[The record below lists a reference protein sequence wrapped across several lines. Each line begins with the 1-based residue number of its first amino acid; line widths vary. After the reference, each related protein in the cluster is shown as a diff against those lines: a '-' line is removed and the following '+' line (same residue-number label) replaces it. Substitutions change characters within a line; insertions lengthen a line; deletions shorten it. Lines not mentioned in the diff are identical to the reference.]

1 MKTFTLAELADYLQA
16 DLQGDPQHSIKSLA
30 SLELAQKDQISF
42 LSNAKYAGYLKDS
55 KAGAVL
61 LKPEQAE
68 GFQGNS
74 LLVKN
79 PYIGFARLSR
89 LFDDPRPAAGFRHP
103 SAVIAADARIHPSV
117 HIGPCAVI
125 ESGCVV
131 EANVVIG
138 AHSVLAQDCM
148 IGENTQLHPRV
159 TLYRRVHIGKDCII
173 HSGAVLGCD
182 GYGFA
187 PTGGDWEKI
196 AQLGQLII
204 KDQVEIGANTTIDR
218 GALGDTIIGRDVKI
232 DNLVHI
238 AHNVRVGEH
247 TAITA
252 CVGIAGSTEIGAN
265 CMFGGNSGIAGHIQI
280 CDGVQVTGMG
290 MVTGSINEPGVYSSG
305 TGLLPGN
312 QWRKSAVRFRQLEE
326 MNQKIRKLEQQI
338 QQLTDKK

>member
-1 MKTFTLAELADYLQA
+1 MKSFTLAELAEYLQA
-16 DLQGDPQHSIKSLA
+16 ELRGDPQHCIKGLA
-30 SLELAQKDQISF
+30 SLELAESNQISF
-42 LSNAKYAGYLKDS
+42 LSNIKYAAYLHQS

-61 LKPEQAE
+61 LKPEQAKDY
-68 GFQGNS
+68 QGNT
-74 LLVKN
+74 LLLKN
-79 PYIGFARLSR
+79 PYLGFAKLSR
-89 LFDDPRPAAGFRHP
+89 LFDDARPAAGYCHP
-103 SAVIAADARIHPSV
+103 SAVIAADAFIHASA
-117 HIGPCAVI
+117 HIGPGVVI
-125 ESGCVV
+125 ESDCEVQAG
-131 EANVVIG
+131 AVIG
-138 AHSVLAQDCM
+138 AHSVLAQGCV

-159 TLYRRVHIGKDCII
+159 TLYRRVQIGKDCII

-182 GYGFA
+182 GFGFA

-196 AQLGQLII
+196 AQLGNLII
-204 KDQVEIGANTTIDR
+204 EDQVEIGANTTIDR
-218 GALGDTIIGRDVKI
+218 GALGDTVIGRDVKI

-290 MVTGSINEPGVYSSG
+290 MVTGSITEPGVYSSG

-312 QWRKSAVRFRQLEE
+312 QWRKSAVRFRQLDE
-326 MNQKIRKLEQQI
+326 MNQKVRNLEKQL
-338 QQLTDKK
+338 QQLSDPE